1 MNPKFALTSKT
12 IIGLVML
19 IVSIILQRKGINI
32 LPDDQRAAEESIR
45 IGVEAVGAL
54 LVLWG
59 RIKATQP
66 ITILPPKKDDDDPT
80 GGSSG
85 VIKSLLVALLL
96 GALVMSPA
104 ASTGCAQ
111 TEENRVAQSVIATKV
126 AADTALHLH
135 AAGVTT
141 PEQERVILGMLRD
154 AARAEDA
161 YYDAIRAG
169 DGAALAQ
176 AKAAWAV
183 ASQRL
188 TAELAKY
195 PRPNVPHIKP
205 VVIPPA
211 QPQTTTQPG

>member
-66 ITILPPKKDDDDPT
+66 ISILPPKKDDDDPT

-96 GALVMSPA
+96 VALVMSPA

-111 TEENRVAQSVIATKV
+111 TEENRVAQSVIMTKA
-126 AADTALHLH
+126 AADTALQLH

-141 PEQERVILGMLRD
+141 PEQEKVILQLLK
-154 AARAEDA
+154 AAAEAEDA
-161 YYDAIRAG
+161 YFAAIRAE
-169 DGAALAQ
+169 DGAALAA

-188 TAELAKY
+188 AAELAKY
-195 PRPNVPHIKP
+195 PVPNTKP
-205 VVIPPA
+205 IVIPPA
-211 QPQTTTQPG
+211 TQPG